1 MYHNILRLGC
11 VEKAWVC
18 KYVVQK
24 DDDMIR
30 FAGEE
35 IVTEPKDDKVI
46 IFRSFF
52 RVGLRFPMYE
62 MIAKVL
68 ERFEIYLH

>member
-1 MYHNILRLGC
+1 
-11 VEKAWVC
+11 
-18 KYVVQK
+18 
-24 DDDMIR
+24 MIR

-35 IVTEPKDDKVI
+35 IVPEPKDHEVI

-52 RVGLRFPMYE
+52 QVGLRFPMYE

-68 ERFEIYLH
+68 ERFQIYLH